1 MVACVVALV
10 LGMLMVTAPSYAQI
24 STPCNVSALSTL
36 FTPCAGFL
44 TNSSG
49 NGTSPTAQCC
59 GALKSLTSG
68 GMNCLCLLLTA
79 GIPFRIPV
87 NRSLAI
93 SLPRACNMPAVPVQ
107 CKASGTPLPAP
118 GPVAFGPSPSSPSGF
133 TPTPSPQASSS
144 SAIPPSPSNP
154 PSLAPESD
162 TSSSSPPLQSPAS
175 PSVDSGT
182 TSTPASSTG
191 SSRPGLTPSSAIKSL
206 NAPPSLLFIALG
218 VAVLKFY

>member
-1 MVACVVALV
+1 MVARVVALV
-10 LGMLMVTAPSYAQI
+10 LGMLMVTSAPSYAQI
-24 STPCNVSALSTL
+24 STPCNVSALSTV

-59 GALKSLTSG
+59 GALKSITSG

-118 GPVAFGPSPSSPSGF
+118 VAFGPSPSSPSGF

-144 SAIPPSPSNP
+144 SDIPPSPSNP

-162 TSSSSPPLQSPAS
+162 TTSSSPLQSPAS

-182 TSTPASSTG
+182 TSTPASSTE
-191 SSRPGLTPSSAIKSL
+191 SSRPGLTPSYAIKPF

>member
-1 MVACVVALV
+1 MVARVVALV
-10 LGMLMVTAPSYAQI
+10 LGMLMVTSAPSYAQI
-24 STPCNVSALSTL
+24 STPCNVSALSTV

-59 GALKSLTSG
+59 GALKSITSG
-68 GMNCLCLLLTA
+68 GMNCL
-79 GIPFRIPV
+79 F
-87 NRSLAI
+87 
-93 SLPRACNMPAVPVQ
+93 Q

-144 SAIPPSPSNP
+144 SDIPPSPSNP

-162 TSSSSPPLQSPAS
+162 TTSSSPLQSPAS

-182 TSTPASSTG
+182 TSTPASSTE
-191 SSRPGLTPSSAIKSL
+191 SSRPGLTPSYAIKPF